1 MASLGRGVEGS
12 GERALVK
19 RGVGLEAITIE
30 QGATLAKLP
39 CWEAVQI
46 PSGMF
51 TASRAILTILLLFLI
66 VLEFVPWTQ
75 TISVN
80 GKVSAYTPYDRPQNI
95 ESRITG
101 RIKVWHI
108 YEGVKVKKGEL
119 VGELEDYDPTFMAP
133 EILPL
138 FEQRKVAQEQT
149 RQAALA
155 RADQLNKRIGEM
167 KKLVQAAVPSAE
179 ARVVEADNKV
189 REAQQKV
196 EQLKIDVVT
205 AQLNVDRH
213 RQLVRDGLV
222 SQREL
227 ELTIQTEI
235 STKAGLQAAQAG
247 LLAAEQG
254 RSALS
259 FGRDQI
265 TADVQQRLM
274 EAMAQRD
281 AAVAEAARATEAL
294 ADIQYRQQG
303 VQQRIEAAKLISP
316 MDGTVVKMAKVGVNE
331 TVKQGDTLVTIS
343 PHASDPAIEMRAEG
357 LDSPLLKP
365 GRKVRILFFGVPAI
379 PLPAWP
385 SLMAGTRGGVI
396 KVVDQI
402 DDGKGN
408 YRFWVVPDP
417 DDPQPW
423 PEQAQV
429 RQGTK
434 VLGWVIMN
442 RVPLWY
448 ELWRRFNFFPP
459 DYIER
464 EPSLFEMFAPKVAAP
479 GAK

>member
-1 MASLGRGVEGS
+1 MASLGGGLERS
-12 GERALVK
+12 GERALATK
-19 RGVGLEAITIE
+19 GVGLEAITIE
-30 QGATLAKLP
+30 QGSALSTLS
-39 CWEAVQI
+39 CWEAVKL
-46 PSGMF
+46 SGGMF
-51 TASRAILTILLLFLI
+51 TASRAILTILLVFLI
-66 VLEFVPWTQ
+66 ILEFVPWTQ
-75 TISVN
+75 TISAQ
-80 GKVSAYTPYDRPQNI
+80 GQVSAYTPYDRPQKI

-101 RIKVWHI
+101 RVKAWHI
-108 YEGVKVKKGEL
+108 YEGVKVKKGDL
-119 VGELEDYDPTFMAP
+119 IGELEDYDPTYMAP

-138 FEQRKVAQEQT
+138 FEQRKDALGKT

-155 RADQLNKRIGEM
+155 KADQLSKRIGEM

-179 ARVVEADNKV
+179 ARVVEADNRI

-196 EQLKIDVVT
+196 EAAKIDVDT

-235 STKAGLQAAQAG
+235 GSKAALQAAQAN

-254 RSALS
+254 RSALN

-265 TADVQQRLM
+265 TADVNQKLLD
-274 EAMAQRD
+274 AVASRD
-281 AAVAEAARATEAL
+281 AAVAEAAKATEQL
-294 ADIQYRQQG
+294 ADMSYKQQG
-303 VQQRIEAAKLISP
+303 VQQRIEAAQLYAP
-316 MDGTVVKMAKVGVNE
+316 MDGTVVKMARVGINE
-331 TVKQGDTLVTIS
+331 TVKQGDNLVTIS
-343 PHASDPAIEMRAEG
+343 PLASDPAIEMTAEG
-357 LDSPLLKP
+357 LDAPLLVP
-365 GRKVRILFFGVPAI
+365 GRKVKILFFGVPAI

-385 SLMAGTRGGVI
+385 GLMAGTRSGVI

-417 DDPQPW
+417 EDSQPW
-423 PEQAQV
+423 PDQAQV
-429 RQGTK
+429 RQGTR
-434 VLGWVIMN
+434 VLGWVILN

-459 DYIER
+459 DYMER
-464 EPSLFEMFAPKVAAP
+464 EPSIFEMFAPRSAGQGIK
-479 GAK
+479 

>member
-1 MASLGRGVEGS
+1 MARLGHGNEDREERG
-12 GERALVK
+12 LVR
-19 RGVGLEAITIE
+19 RGTGLEAITIE
-30 QGATLAKLP
+30 EGPALAKLP
-39 CWEAVQI
+39 CWDAVQI
-46 PSGMF
+46 PQAMF
-51 TASRAILTILLLFLI
+51 ATSRVILTVLLLFLI
-66 VLEFVPWTQ
+66 ILEFVPWTQ
-75 TISVN
+75 TISAT

-101 RIKVWHI
+101 RVKAWHI

-119 VGELEDYDPTFMAP
+119 VGELEDYDPTYMAP

-138 FEQRKVAQEQT
+138 FEQRKVALEQT
-149 RQAALA
+149 RKAALA
-155 RADQLNKRIGEM
+155 RADQLDKRIVEM
-167 KKLVQAAVPSAE
+167 RKLVQAAVPSAE

-196 EQLKIDVVT
+196 EQYKIDVHT

-213 RQLVRDGLV
+213 RQLVKEGLV

-235 STKAGLQAAQAG
+235 GTKAGLQAAQAG
-247 LLAAEQG
+247 LQAAEQA

-265 TADVQQRLM
+265 SADVHQKLM
-274 EAMAQRD
+274 EAIASRD
-281 AAVAEAARATEAL
+281 AAVAEAAKATESL
-294 ADIQYRQQG
+294 ADIAYRQQG
-303 VQQRIEAAKLISP
+303 VQQRIEAAKLFSP
-316 MDGTVVKMAKVGVNE
+316 MDGTVVKMARVGINE
-331 TVKQGDTLVTIS
+331 TVKQGDNLVTIS
-343 PHASDPAIEMRAEG
+343 PLASDPAIEMKAEG

-434 VLGWVIMN
+434 VMGWVIMN

-459 DYIER
+459 DYMER
-464 EPSLFEMFAPKVAAP
+464 EPSVFEMFAPKTA
-479 GAK
+479 GQGLK

>member
-1 MASLGRGVEGS
+1 MASLSHGHDSS
-12 GERALVK
+12 GERALVQ

-30 QGATLAKLP
+30 QGPALAKLP
-39 CWEAVQI
+39 CWQAVQI
-46 PSGMF
+46 PRGRF

-75 TISVN
+75 TIQAT

-101 RIKVWHI
+101 RIKAWHI

-138 FEQRKVAQEQT
+138 FEQRKDALEKT

-155 RADQLNKRIGEM
+155 RADQLNRRIGEM
-167 KKLVQAAVPSAE
+167 RKLVQAAVPSAE

-196 EQLKIDVVT
+196 EQLKIDVHT

-213 RQLVRDGLV
+213 RQLVREGLV

-235 STKAGLQAAQAG
+235 GTKAGLQAAQAS
-247 LLAAEQG
+247 LQAAEQA
-254 RSALS
+254 RSSLS
-259 FGRDQI
+259 FGRDQVS
-265 TADVQQRLM
+265 ADVNQKLM
-274 EAMAQRD
+274 DAIASRD
-281 AAVAEAARATEAL
+281 SAVAEAAKATESL
-294 ADIQYRQQG
+294 AEIAYKQQG
-303 VQQRIEAAKLISP
+303 VQQRIEAAKLYSP
-316 MDGTVVKMAKVGVNE
+316 MDGTVVKMNKVGINE
-331 TVKQGDTLVTIS
+331 TVKQGENLVTIS
-343 PHASDPAIEMRAEG
+343 PLAADPAIEMVAEG
-357 LDSPLLKP
+357 LDSPLLTP

-385 SLMAGTRGGVI
+385 GLMAGTRGGII

-417 DDPQPW
+417 EDSQPW
-423 PEQAQV
+423 PEQTQV

-459 DYIER
+459 DYLER

-479 GAK
+479 GGK

>member
-1 MASLGRGVEGS
+1 MASLGRGHDSS
-12 GERALVK
+12 GERALVQ
-19 RGVGLEAITIE
+19 RGIGLEAITIE
-30 QGATLAKLP
+30 QGPALAKLP
-39 CWEAVQI
+39 CWQAVQI
-46 PSGMF
+46 PRGMF

-66 VLEFVPWTQ
+66 ILEFVPWTQ
-75 TISVN
+75 TIQAT

-101 RIKVWHI
+101 RVKAWHI
-108 YEGVKVKKGEL
+108 YEGVKVKKGDL
-119 VGELEDYDPTFMAP
+119 VGELEDYDPTYMAP

-138 FEQRKVAQEQT
+138 FEQRKEALEKT

-155 RADQLNKRIGEM
+155 RADQLNRRIGEM
-167 KKLVQAAVPSAE
+167 RKLVQAAVPSAE

-196 EQLKIDVVT
+196 EAAKIDVHT

-213 RQLVRDGLV
+213 RQLVKEGLV

-235 STKAGLQAAQAG
+235 GTKAGLQAAQAS
-247 LLAAEQG
+247 LQAAEQA
-254 RSALS
+254 RSSLS
-259 FGRDQI
+259 FGRDQVS
-265 TADVQQRLM
+265 ADVNQRLM
-274 EAMAQRD
+274 DAIASRD
-281 AAVAEAARATEAL
+281 STVAEAAKATESL
-294 ADIQYRQQG
+294 ADIAYRQQG
-303 VQQRIEAAKLISP
+303 VQQRIEAAKLYAP
-316 MDGTVVKMAKVGVNE
+316 MDGTVVKMSKVGLNE
-331 TVKQGDTLVTIS
+331 TVKQGDNLVTIS
-343 PHASDPAIEMRAEG
+343 PLAADPAIEMKAEG

-385 SLMAGTRGGVI
+385 GLMAGTRGGII

-459 DYIER
+459 DYMER
-464 EPSLFEMFAPKVAAP
+464 EPSVFEMFAPKVAAP
-479 GAK
+479 GGK

>member
-1 MASLGRGVEGS
+1 MASLGGGLDRGE
-12 GERALVK
+12 ERALVK
-19 RGVGLEAITIE
+19 RGVGLEAVAID
-30 QGATLAKLP
+30 QGSALAKLP
-39 CWEAVQI
+39 CWENVKL
-46 PSGMF
+46 SGGMF
-51 TASRAILTILLLFLI
+51 TASRAILTILLVFLI
-66 VLEFVPWTQ
+66 ILEFVPWTQ
-75 TISVN
+75 TIQAT

-101 RIKVWHI
+101 RIKAWHI

-138 FEQRKVAQEQT
+138 FEQRKDALEKT

-155 RADQLNKRIGEM
+155 RADQLNRRIGEM

-196 EQLKIDVVT
+196 EQLKIDVHT

-213 RQLVRDGLV
+213 RQLVREGLV

-235 STKAGLQAAQAG
+235 GTKAGLQAAQAS
-247 LLAAEQG
+247 LQAAEQS
-254 RSALS
+254 RSSLS
-259 FGRDQI
+259 FGRDQVS
-265 TADVQQRLM
+265 ADVNQKLM
-274 EAMAQRD
+274 DAIASRD
-281 AAVAEAARATEAL
+281 SAVAEAAKATESL
-294 ADIQYRQQG
+294 ADIAYRQQG
-303 VQQRIEAAKLISP
+303 VQQRIEAAKLYSP
-316 MDGTVVKMAKVGVNE
+316 MDGTVVKMNKVGINE
-331 TVKQGDTLVTIS
+331 TVKQGENLVTIS
-343 PHASDPAIEMRAEG
+343 PLAADPAIEMMAEG

-385 SLMAGTRGGVI
+385 GLMAGTRGGII

-417 DDPQPW
+417 EDPQPW

-434 VLGWVIMN
+434 VLGWVVMN

-459 DYIER
+459 DYLER

-479 GAK
+479 ASK

>member
-1 MASLGRGVEGS
+1 MASLGGGLERS
-12 GERALVK
+12 GERALVRK
-19 RGVGLEAITIE
+19 GVGLEAITME
-30 QGATLAKLP
+30 QGSALSTLP
-39 CWEAVQI
+39 CWEAVKL
-46 PSGMF
+46 SGGMF
-51 TASRAILTILLLFLI
+51 TASRAILTILLVFLI
-66 VLEFVPWTQ
+66 ILEFVPWTQ
-75 TISVN
+75 TISAQ
-80 GKVSAYTPYDRPQNI
+80 GQVSAYTPYDRPQHI

-101 RIKVWHI
+101 RVKAWHI
-108 YEGVKVKKGEL
+108 FEGVKVKKGEL
-119 VGELEDYDPTFMAP
+119 VGELEDYDPTYMAP

-138 FEQRKVAQEQT
+138 FEQRRDALEKT
-149 RQAALA
+149 RQAALG
-155 RADQLNKRIGEM
+155 RADQLTKRIVEM

-179 ARVVEADNKV
+179 ARVVEADNRV

-196 EQLKIDVVT
+196 EAAKIDVDT

-235 STKAGLQAAQAG
+235 GSKAALQAAQAN
-247 LLAAEQG
+247 LLAAEQS
-254 RSALS
+254 RSALN

-265 TADVQQRLM
+265 TADVNQQLID
-274 EAMAQRD
+274 AMASRD
-281 AAVAEAARATEAL
+281 NAVAEAAKATEQL
-294 ADIQYRQQG
+294 AEMSYKQQG
-303 VQQRIEAAKLISP
+303 VQQRIEAAKLYAP
-316 MDGTVVKMAKVGVNE
+316 MDGTVVKMARVGINE
-331 TVKQGDTLVTIS
+331 TVKQGDDLVTIS
-343 PHASDPAIEMRAEG
+343 PLASDPAIEMVAEG
-357 LDSPLLKP
+357 LDAPLLSP
-365 GRKVRILFFGVPAI
+365 GRKVKILFFGVPAI

-385 SLMAGTRGGVI
+385 GLMAGTRSGVI

-429 RQGTK
+429 RQGTR
-434 VLGWVIMN
+434 VLGWVILN

-459 DYIER
+459 DYMER
-464 EPSLFEMFAPKVAAP
+464 EPSIFEMFAPRSAGQGIK
-479 GAK
+479 

>member
-1 MASLGRGVEGS
+1 MASLGRGHDNS
-12 GERALVK
+12 GERALVQ

-30 QGATLAKLP
+30 QGPALAKLP
-39 CWEAVQI
+39 CWQAVQI
-46 PSGMF
+46 PRGMF

-75 TISVN
+75 TISAK

-101 RIKVWHI
+101 RVKAWHI

-138 FEQRKVAQEQT
+138 FEQRKEALEKT

-196 EQLKIDVVT
+196 EQYKIDVHT

-235 STKAGLQAAQAG
+235 GTKAGLQAAQAS
-247 LLAAEQG
+247 LLAAEQA
-254 RSALS
+254 RSSLS

-265 TADVQQRLM
+265 SADVNQRLM
-274 EAMAQRD
+274 DAVASRD
-281 AAVAEAARATEAL
+281 SAVAEAAKATESL
-294 ADIQYRQQG
+294 ADIAYRQQG
-303 VQQRIEAAKLISP
+303 VQQRIEAAKLYAP
-316 MDGTVVKMAKVGVNE
+316 MDGTVVKMAKVGMNE
-331 TVKQGDTLVTIS
+331 TVKQGENLVTIS
-343 PHASDPAIEMRAEG
+343 PLASDPAIEMVAEG
-357 LDSPLLKP
+357 LDSPLLKA

-385 SLMAGTRGGVI
+385 GLMAGTRGGII

-417 DDPQPW
+417 DDSQPW
-423 PEQAQV
+423 PDQAQV

-459 DYIER
+459 DYMER

>member
-1 MASLGRGVEGS
+1 MASLGHGGEGS
-12 GERALVK
+12 GERALAK
-19 RGVGLEAITIE
+19 RGVGLAAITIE
-30 QGATLAKLP
+30 QGPTLAKLP

-46 PSGMF
+46 PGGMF
-51 TASRAILTILLLFLI
+51 TASRAILTTLLLFLI

-75 TISVN
+75 TISAN
-80 GKVSAYTPYDRPQNI
+80 GRVSAYTPYDRPQKI

-101 RIKVWHI
+101 RVKAWHI
-108 YEGVKVKKGEL
+108 FEGVKVKKGEL
-119 VGELEDYDPTFMAP
+119 IGELEDYDPTFMAP
-133 EILPL
+133 EIIPL
-138 FEQRKVAQEQT
+138 FEQRRAALEQT
-149 RQAALA
+149 RQAALS

-167 KKLVQAAVPSAE
+167 KKLVQAAVPAAE

-196 EQLKIDVVT
+196 EQYKIDVHT

-235 STKAGLQAAQAG
+235 STKAGLQAAQAA
-247 LLAAEQG
+247 LLAAEQA
-254 RSALS
+254 RSSLS
-259 FGRDQI
+259 FGRDQV

-274 EAMAQRD
+274 EAIAMRD
-281 AAVAEAARATEAL
+281 NAVAEAAKATESL
-294 ADIQYRQQG
+294 ADISYRQQG
-303 VQQRIEAAKLISP
+303 VQQRIEAARLIAP
-316 MDGTVVKMAKVGVNE
+316 MDGTVVKMARVGVNE
-331 TVKQGDTLVTIS
+331 TVRQGDNLVTIS
-343 PHASDPAIEMRAEG
+343 PLATDPAIEMTAEG

-423 PEQAQV
+423 PDQSQV

-434 VLGWVIMN
+434 VLGWV
-442 RVPLWY
+442 V
-448 ELWRRFNFFPP
+448 
-459 DYIER
+459 
-464 EPSLFEMFAPKVAAP
+464 
-479 GAK
+479 